1 MAETRITN
9 QDTYQGVYPTVFK
22 KIDQSDISINPFQAY
37 KTWNI
42 ISGSSTGSML
52 PLIGIYSNIN
62 NLPALGTNLTYNDA
76 VNIDGTLQTISYFS
90 INHLFYKN
98 KKEPSK
104 TYGPTNLNLT
114 KKYLFQSAS
123 ILSIPQIKIGEGIKP
138 RSFTLTG
145 SSVSLA
151 SDLYGN
157 VYDTV
162 YNTSNYINYYISAL
176 VNTIQ
181 SRGIAASATTVVE
194 SVSCLE
200 AFLNSINQIDSSSY
214 DDSFSFVNGYTY
226 YEGFNE
232 YFDTTRIQYESQGV
246 IYEPGVKTSNGSQ
259 AAIGYAAKF
268 SGAGYIK
275 DSLPGYYDRD
285 HDYAISF
292 FVSSSN
298 SGTSNGLLIAKA
310 SSSLQPTYPFKIELS
325 GSKQI
330 VFSAAGSTEFKT
342 QITSSIFV
350 SSAWNH
356 IVCQKSGSWLQM
368 YVNGT
373 LHSSTSNNLLVNTFS
388 PFTASARIDNTSDLY
403 IGGFNSQSSNVNA
416 YIDEVR
422 IFNKSLTSANI
433 SSLNNRIEGGTLL
446 QTNVVG
452 TVFDKQGLVVISSPD
467 YRYHNILTTPF
478 TSSYKSTVTIHEMNV
493 VTRMDS
499 GDFNMSTNLTLTR
512 DDDSTYL
519 PFVSSSTFA
528 PYITT
533 IGLYDSAGQLLAI
546 GKLAQPI
553 RKRNDVDM
561 NFLIRIDLDKNI
573 TKGD

>member
-9 QDTYQGVYPTVFK
+9 YDTYQGVYPTVFK
-22 KIDQSDISINPFQAY
+22 KIDTSDISINPFQAH
-37 KTWNI
+37 KTWNV
-42 ISGSSTGSML
+42 ISGSDTGSVL
-52 PLIGIYSNIN
+52 PLVGIYSDVN
-62 NLPALGTNLTYNDA
+62 NLPALGTNLTYND
-76 VNIDGTLQTISYFS
+76 VMNIDGTLQTLTYFS

-98 KKEPSK
+98 KKEPTK

-114 KKYLFQSAS
+114 KKFLFQTAS
-123 ILSIPQIKIGEGIKP
+123 ILSFPQVKIGEGIKP
-138 RSFTLTG
+138 KSFALTASAFTLE
-145 SSVSLA
+145 
-151 SDLYGN
+151 SDRYGN
-157 VYDTV
+157 VYD
-162 YNTSNYINYYISAL
+162 I
-176 VNTIQ
+176 
-181 SRGIAASATTVVE
+181 
-194 SVSCLE
+194 
-200 AFLNSINQIDSSSY
+200 SY
-214 DDSFSFVNGYTY
+214 DTSSFINGFTY

-246 IYEPGVKTSNGSQ
+246 TYEPGVPTSNGSQ
-259 AAIGYAAKF
+259 APIGYAAKF

-285 HDYAISF
+285 HNYAISF
-292 FVSSSN
+292 FISSSN
-298 SGTSNGLLIAKA
+298 TGTENQLIIAKA
-310 SSSLQPTYPFKIELS
+310 SSSLQPSYPFKIELS

-330 VFSAAGSTEFKT
+330 VFSAAGSTEFKA

-350 SSAWNH
+350 SSSWNH
-356 IVCQKSGSWLQM
+356 IVCEKSGSWLNM

-373 LHSSTSNNLLVNTFS
+373 LHASASNDLLINTFS

-433 SSLNNRIEGGTLL
+433 SSLNSRAEGGTLL

-452 TVFDKQGLVVISSPD
+452 TVFDKQGIVVISSPD
-467 YRYHNILTTPF
+467 YRYHNIIN
-478 TSSYKSTVTIHEMNV
+478 SAYSASYKSTVTIHEMNV

-499 GDFNMSTNLTLTR
+499 GDFNMSTNLSLTR

-519 PFVSSSTFA
+519 PFVSSSSFS

>member
-37 KTWNI
+37 KTWNV

-114 KKYLFQSAS
+114 KKHLFQSAS
-123 ILSIPQIKIGEGIKP
+123 ILSFPQIKIGEGIKP
-138 RSFTLTG
+138 KSFTFTG
-145 SSVSLA
+145 SAVSLA
-151 SDLYGN
+151 SDSYGN

-162 YNTSNYINYYISAL
+162 YDTSNYINYYISSL

-181 SRGIAASATTVVE
+181 SRGIAASATVE

-214 DDSFSFVNGYTY
+214 NDSFSFVNGYTY

-298 SGTSNGLLIAKA
+298 TGTSNGLLIAKA

-350 SSAWNH
+350 SSSWNH

-368 YVNGT
+368 YVNGR
-373 LHSSTSNNLLVNTFS
+373 LHASASNDLLVNTFS

-433 SSLNNRIEGGTLL
+433 SSLNSRIEGGTLL

-467 YRYHNILTTPF
+467 YRYHNVLTTPF
-478 TSSYKSTVTIHEMNV
+478 TSSYKSTVTIHELNV

-533 IGLYDSAGQLLAI
+533 IGLYDDAGQLLAI

>member
-1 MAETRITN
+1 MPEIKLQNNENPYIGT
-9 QDTYQGVYPTVFK
+9 YPTVFK
-22 KIDQSDISINPFQAY
+22 KINSTDVKVSPFQVY
-37 KTWNI
+37 KSWTI
-42 ISGSSTGSML
+42 LSGSATSSAL
-52 PLIGIYSNIN
+52 PLLGIYTDIN
-62 NLPALGTNLTYNDA
+62 RLPALGTSLTYNDA
-76 VNIDGTLQTISYFS
+76 VNIDGSLQSITYFS
-90 INHLFYKN
+90 VNHLYYKYKTQPYNSFGPNDLTRVN
-98 KKEPSK
+98 K
-104 TYGPTNLNLT
+104 T
-114 KKYLFQSAS
+114 LFQSAS

-138 RSFTLTG
+138 KSFIFTG

-151 SDLYGN
+151 SDSYGN
-157 VYDTV
+157 VYDTL
-162 YNTSNYINYYISAL
+162 YDTSNYNSYYLSVL
-176 VNTIQ
+176 VNSIQ
-181 SRGIAASATTVVE
+181 SRGAATGSTTVVE
-194 SVSCLE
+194 SISCLQT
-200 AFLNSINQIDSSSY
+200 FLNSINQIDTNT
-214 DDSFSFVNGYTY
+214 DSFSFVSGYTY

-292 FVSSSN
+292 FVSSSK

-310 SSSLQPTYPFKIELS
+310 SNSLQPSYPFKIELS

-342 QITSSIFV
+342 QITSSIAV
-350 SSAWNH
+350 SSSWNH
-356 IVCQKSGSWLQM
+356 IVCQKSGSSLQM
-368 YVNGT
+368 YVNGR
-373 LHSSTSNNLLVNTFS
+373 LHASTSNNLLVNTFS

-422 IFNKSLTSANI
+422 IFNKSLTSDNI
-433 SSLNNRIEGGTLL
+433 SSLNRRIEGGTFL
-446 QTNVVG
+446 QTNIVG

-467 YRYHNILTTPF
+467 YRYHNVLTTPF
-478 TSSYKSTVTIHEMNV
+478 TSSYKSTVSLYEMNV
-493 VTRMDS
+493 LTRLDS
-499 GDFNMSTNLTLTR
+499 GDFNMTLNPTTLL
-512 DDDSTYL
+512 DNNQTYL
-519 PFVSSSTFA
+519 PYISSSTFA

-533 IGLYDSAGQLLAI
+533 IGLYNDAGQLLAI

-553 RKRNDVDM
+553 KKRSDVDM
-561 NFLIRIDLDKNI
+561 NFMIRLDLDKNI
-573 TKGD
+573 VFKG

>member
-37 KTWNI
+37 KTWNV

-114 KKYLFQSAS
+114 KKHLFQSAS
-123 ILSIPQIKIGEGIKP
+123 ILSFPQIKIGEGIKP
-138 RSFTLTG
+138 KSFTFTG
-145 SSVSLA
+145 SAVSLA
-151 SDLYGN
+151 SDSYGN
-157 VYDTV
+157 VYDTS
-162 YNTSNYINYYISAL
+162 YNTS
-176 VNTIQ
+176 
-181 SRGIAASATTVVE
+181 
-194 SVSCLE
+194 
-200 AFLNSINQIDSSSY
+200 
-214 DDSFSFVNGYTY
+214 SFVSGYTY

-275 DSLPGYYDRD
+275 DSLSGYYDRD

-298 SGTSNGLLIAKA
+298 TGTSNGLLIAKA

-350 SSAWNH
+350 SSSWNH

-373 LHSSTSNNLLVNTFS
+373 LHASASNNLLVNTFS

-433 SSLNNRIEGGTLL
+433 SSLNSRIEGGTLL

-467 YRYHNILTTPF
+467 YRYHNVLTTPF

-533 IGLYDSAGQLLAI
+533 IGLYDDAGQLLAI

>member
-1 MAETRITN
+1 MPELKLQNNENPYIGT
-9 QDTYQGVYPTVFK
+9 YPTVFK
-22 KIDQSDISINPFQAY
+22 KINSTDVKVSPFQVY
-37 KTWNI
+37 KSWTI
-42 ISGSSTGSML
+42 LSGSATSSAL
-52 PLIGIYSNIN
+52 PLRGIYTDIN
-62 NLPALGTNLTYNDA
+62 RLPALGTSLTYNDA
-76 VNIDGTLQTISYFS
+76 ANIDGSLQSITYFS
-90 INHLFYKN
+90 INHLYYKYKTQPYNSFGPNDLTRVN
-98 KKEPSK
+98 K
-104 TYGPTNLNLT
+104 T
-114 KKYLFQSAS
+114 LFQSAS
-123 ILSIPQIKIGEGIKP
+123 ILSIPQIKIGDGIKP

-151 SDLYGN
+151 SDSYGN

-162 YNTSNYINYYISAL
+162 YDTSNYINYYISSL
-176 VNTIQ
+176 VSTLQ
-181 SRGIAASATTVVE
+181 SRGIAASATVE

-214 DDSFSFVNGYTY
+214 NDSFSFVNGYTY

-232 YFDTTRIQYESQGV
+232 YFDTTRIRYESQGV

-298 SGTSNGLLIAKA
+298 SGASNGLLIAKA

-330 VFSAAGSTEFKT
+330 IFSAAGSTEFKT

-350 SSAWNH
+350 SSSWNH
-356 IVCQKSGSWLQM
+356 VVCQKSGSWLQM
-368 YVNGT
+368 YVNGR
-373 LHSSTSNNLLVNTFS
+373 LHASASNNLLVNTFS

-433 SSLNNRIEGGTLL
+433 SSLNSRIEGGTLL
-446 QTNVVG
+446 QTNIVG

-467 YRYHNILTTPF
+467 YRYHNVLTTPY
-478 TSSYKSTVTIHEMNV
+478 TASYKSTVSLYEMSV
-493 VTRMDS
+493 LTRLDS
-499 GDFNMSTNLTLTR
+499 GDFNMTLNPTTLL
-512 DDDSTYL
+512 DNDQTYQ
-519 PFVSSSTFA
+519 PIVSSSTFA

-533 IGLYDSAGQLLAI
+533 IGLYDDAGQLLAI

-553 RKRNDVDM
+553 KKRNDVDM
-561 NFLIRIDLDKNI
+561 NFLIRLDLDKDI
-573 TKGD
+573 IIKG

>member
-1 MAETRITN
+1 MAQSKLQNTDN
-9 QDTYQGVYPTVFK
+9 PYQGSYPSVFK
-22 KIDQSDISINPFQAY
+22 KIDTTDVQINPFQSY
-37 KTWNI
+37 KTWTI
-42 ISGSSTGSML
+42 YSGSLTSSIT
-52 PLIGIYSNIN
+52 PLQGVYIDVNF
-62 NLPALGTNLTYNDA
+62 LPALGSTLTFNDA
-76 VNIDGTLQTISYFS
+76 ANIDGSLQSVTYFS
-90 INHLFYKN
+90 INHLFYKYKDQPYN
-98 KKEPSK
+98 
-104 TYGPTNLNLT
+104 TFGPTNLNRT
-114 KKYLFQSAS
+114 KKFLYESAS
-123 ILSIPQIKIGEGIKP
+123 IFSIPINKIGQGIKP
-138 RSFTLTG
+138 KSFIFTG

-151 SDLYGN
+151 SDSYGN
-157 VYDTV
+157 VYDTL
-162 YNTSNYINYYISAL
+162 YDTSNYNSYYLSVL
-176 VNTIQ
+176 VNSIQ
-181 SRGIAASATTVVE
+181 SRGAATGSTTVVE
-194 SVSCLE
+194 STSCLQT
-200 AFLNSINQIDSSSY
+200 FLNSINQIDTNT
-214 DDSFSFVNGYTY
+214 DSFSFVSGYTY

-310 SSSLQPTYPFKIELS
+310 SSSLQSSYPFKIELS

-342 QITSSIFV
+342 QITSSISV

-356 IVCQKSGSWLQM
+356 IVCQKSGSSLQM
-368 YVNGT
+368 YVNGR
-373 LHSSTSNNLLVNTFS
+373 LHASTSNNLLVNTFS

-422 IFNKSLTSANI
+422 IFNKSLTSDNI
-433 SSLNNRIEGGTLL
+433 SSLNRRIEGGTFL
-446 QTNVVG
+446 QTNHVG
-452 TVFDKQGLVVISSPD
+452 NVFEKQGLVVFSSPD
-467 YRYHNILTTPF
+467 YRFQNLINTPF
-478 TSSYKSTVTIHEMNV
+478 TASYKSTVSIYEMSV
-493 VTRMDS
+493 VTKLDA

-512 DDDSTYL
+512 DDDSTYY
-519 PFVSSSTFA
+519 PFVSSSVFA

-533 IGLYDSAGQLLAI
+533 IGLYNDAGQLLAI

-553 RKRNDVDM
+553 KKRSDVDM
-561 NFLIRIDLDKNI
+561 NFLIRLDLDNNVVF
-573 TKGD
+573 KG